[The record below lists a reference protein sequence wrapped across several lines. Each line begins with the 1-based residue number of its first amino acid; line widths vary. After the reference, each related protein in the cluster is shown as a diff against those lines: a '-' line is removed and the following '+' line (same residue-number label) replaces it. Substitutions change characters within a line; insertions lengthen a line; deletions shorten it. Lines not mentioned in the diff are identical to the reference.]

1 MKPLQT
7 IILAAGRGVRMKS
20 DTPKVLH
27 PVCGKPIVQYVV
39 DVARSL
45 RSLKIYVVLGFKN
58 EVVRRSLSQ
67 DLQVVIQKKLLGT
80 ADAVRCVQPFLKK
93 FIDLCTIN
101 DKKIKKGAKVEILTA
116 SSSNKEKVSK
126 GDVLILSGD
135 TPLLTVE
142 TVRRVIQRHQSTGAA
157 CTFLTTDVDCPY
169 GYGRI
174 IRDQDDQVIAIRE
187 EKDASPLE
195 KEISEINVGVYC
207 FEAKILFEFLKAV
220 KLNRKKKE
228 FYLTDVIDLLAQKNA
243 KIETIKT
250 ADKREGLG
258 VNTREDL
265 SLAES
270 LIRTKILRRFI
281 LNGVTIV
288 DPQTTY
294 INEDVKIGTDT
305 VIRPFTVI
313 EQNVRIGRRC
323 KIGPFCHLRPGTR
336 IADGVEVGNFTE
348 VSRTEIGEGS
358 LMKHFGFLGD
368 AKLGRGVNIGAG
380 TVTANFDGKN
390 KNTTT
395 ILDGAFIGS
404 DSILVAPVKIG
415 KKAATGAGCV
425 VAGGHNVPDGRV
437 AVGIPARVIA
447 RRKF

>member
-27 PVCGKPIVQYVV
+27 PVCGKPIVQHVI

-58 EVVRRSLSQ
+58 EVVRRALSQ

-80 ADAVRCVQPFLKK
+80 ADAIRCAEPFLKK
-93 FIDLCTIN
+93 F
-101 DKKIKKGAKVEILTA
+101 
-116 SSSNKEKVSK
+116 K
-126 GDVLILSGD
+126 GDILILSGD

-142 TVRRVIQRHQSTGAA
+142 TVRRVVHRHQTTGAA
-157 CTFLTTDVDCPY
+157 CTFLTTDVDRPH

-174 IRDQDDQVIAIRE
+174 IRGQNNKVIAIRE
-187 EKDASPLE
+187 EKDANPVE

-207 FEAKILFEFLKAV
+207 FEARILFEFLKGI
-220 KLNRKKKE
+220 KLNQKKKE
-228 FYLTDVIDLLAQKNA
+228 FYLTGIIDVLAQKDA
-243 KIETIKT
+243 QIETVKT
-250 ADKREGLG
+250 MDEHEGLG
-258 VNTREDL
+258 INTREDL
-265 SLAES
+265 SFAES
-270 LIRTKILRRFI
+270 VIRKKVLRRFM
-281 LNGVTIV
+281 LKGVTIV
-288 DPQTTY
+288 DPQTIY
-294 INEDVKIGTDT
+294 IDEDVKIAADT

-313 EQNVRIGRRC
+313 EQNVRIGHRC
-323 KIGPFCHLRPGTR
+323 LIGPFCHLRPGTR
-336 IADGVEVGNFTE
+336 IADGVEIGNFTE

-358 LMKHFGFLGD
+358 LMKHFSFLGD
-368 AKLGRGVNIGAG
+368 AKLGRRVNIGAG

-390 KNTTT
+390 KNATT
-395 ILDGAFIGS
+395 ILDDAFIGS
-404 DSILVAPVKIG
+404 DSVLVAPVKIG

-425 VAGGHNVPDGRV
+425 VASGRNVPDGQV

>member
-27 PVCGKPIVQYVV
+27 PVCGKPMVQYVV

-45 RSLKIYVVLGFKN
+45 RSLKIYVVLGFKQ
-58 EVVRRSLSQ
+58 EVVRRALSPG
-67 DLQVVIQKKLLGT
+67 LQVVIQKKLVGT
-80 ADAVRCVQPFLKK
+80 ADAVRCAEPFLKNFK
-93 FIDLCTIN
+93 C
-101 DKKIKKGAKVEILTA
+101 
-116 SSSNKEKVSK
+116 
-126 GDVLILSGD
+126 DVLILSGD

-142 TVRRVIQRHQSTGAA
+142 TVRRVVHRHQTTGAA
-157 CTFLTTDVDCPY
+157 CTFLTMDVDRPH

-174 IRDQDDQVIAIRE
+174 IRDQNNKVIAIRE
-187 EKDASPLE
+187 EKDASSAE

-207 FEAKILFEFLKAV
+207 FGAKILFEFLKAV
-220 KLNRKKKE
+220 KLNQKKKE

-243 KIETIKT
+243 KVETIKT
-250 ADKREGLG
+250 ADGREGLG
-258 VNTREDL
+258 INTREDL
-265 SLAES
+265 SFAES
-270 LIRTKILRRFI
+270 LIRTKILRRFMQD
-281 LNGVTIV
+281 GVTIV
-288 DPQTTY
+288 DPRTTY
-294 INEDVKIGTDT
+294 IDADVKIKADT

-313 EQNVRIGRRC
+313 EENVRIGRRC
-323 KIGPFCHLRPGTR
+323 LIGPFCHLRPGTR
-336 IADGVEVGNFTE
+336 IADGVEIGNFTE
-348 VSRTEIGEGS
+348 VSRTEIGDGS
-358 LMKHFGFLGD
+358 LIKHFSFLGD

>member
-1 MKPLQT
+1 MKPFQT

-20 DTPKVLH
+20 VTPKMLH
-27 PVCGKPIVQYVV
+27 PVCGKPIVQYVI
-39 DVARSL
+39 DVARAL
-45 RSLKIYVVLGFKN
+45 RSLKIYVVLGFKH

-80 ADAVRCVQPFLKK
+80 ADAVRCVEHFLKR
-93 FIDLCTIN
+93 F
-101 DKKIKKGAKVEILTA
+101 
-116 SSSNKEKVSK
+116 K

-142 TVRRVIQRHQSTGAA
+142 TVRRVVQKHQTTGAA
-157 CTFLTTDVDCPY
+157 CTFLTTDVDRPH

-174 IRDQDDQVIAIRE
+174 IRDQNNKVIAIRE
-187 EKDASPLE
+187 EKDASPAE

-207 FEAKILFEFLKAV
+207 FRAGILFEFLKAV
-220 KLNRKKKE
+220 KLNPKKKE
-228 FYLTDVIDLLAQKNA
+228 FYLTDITGLLVQKGAQ
-243 KIETIKT
+243 IETIQT
-250 ADKREGLG
+250 ADDYEGLG
-258 VNTREDL
+258 INTREDL
-265 SLAES
+265 SFAES
-270 LIRTKILRRFI
+270 LIRKKILRRFMFE
-281 LNGVTIV
+281 GVTIT

-294 INEDVKIGTDT
+294 IDADVKISADT

-323 KIGPFCHLRPGTR
+323 LIGPFCHLRPGTR
-336 IADGVEVGNFTE
+336 ITDDVEIGNFTE

-368 AKLGRGVNIGAG
+368 AKLGRRVNIGAG

-395 ILDGAFIGS
+395 ILDDAFIGS

-425 VAGGHNVPDGRV
+425 VSPGRNVPDGQV